1 MNISI
6 QDIYEAVLGKNPKSI
21 EFLKKK
27 FHSIS
32 INSKKIKKNDIF
44 VAIKGLNYDGHDYV
58 NEAFKNG
65 AIAAIIS
72 NEKKVSSNT
81 ILVNDTKKSLA
92 DIASFILKK
101 FNPFIIG
108 ITGSNGK
115 TTTKEIIKSI
125 LDSNYGQNKILATH
139 GNYNNDIG
147 LPLTIFNLNSSH
159 NHIVLEMGMSHANE
173 ISYLANIAPP
183 NLAVITNIG
192 EAHIENFKNREAIA
206 SEKKDILRNLQ
217 ANGVAIL
224 PKESEFFNFLAKDL
238 KNIKVLS
245 FGIEKDADIT
255 CKFLNSKKILIKTPK
270 YDLEIKPKLLG
281 HNNISNILA
290 AVACAYQL
298 KINPIKIKQGIENVR
313 PIPGRLELK
322 VGKQGT
328 AIIDDTYNANPSA
341 FQSAI
346 EVLDGFQGKKILVIG
361 DMAELGENSRI
372 YHQELSRL
380 IKETK
385 IDITLGVGKYV
396 KEVITLLDG
405 KNTWFNSKDGLVKY
419 LYSCM
424 KDSTIL
430 VKGSRSMKMEEIVEK
445 LIK

>member
-1 MNISI
+1 M
-6 QDIYEAVLGKNPKSI
+6 
-21 EFLKKK
+21 EFLKRKI
-27 FHSIS
+27 HAIS
-32 INSKKIKKNDIF
+32 INSKKIKKDDIF
-44 VAIKGLNYDGHDYV
+44 IAIKGLNFDGHDYI

-72 NEKKVSSNT
+72 DEGKNSSKT
-81 ILVNDTKKSLA
+81 ILVNDSRKSLA
-92 DIASFILKK
+92 DIASLILKK
-101 FNPFIIG
+101 FNPFVIG
-108 ITGSNGK
+108 VTGSNGK

-125 LDSNYGQNKILATH
+125 LDSNYGQNKILATR

-147 LPLTIFNLNSSH
+147 LPLTIFNLNSAYT
-159 NHIVLEMGMSHANE
+159 HIVLEMGMNHPNE

-206 SEKKDILRNLQ
+206 NEKKDILRNLQ
-217 ANGVAIL
+217 ADGVAIL
-224 PKESEFFNFLAKDL
+224 PKDSEFFSFLVKDL
-238 KNIKVLS
+238 KNVKVLS
-245 FGIEKDADIT
+245 FGMGNDADIS
-255 CKFLNSKKILIKTPK
+255 CEFLNNKTILIKTPK
-270 YDLEIKPKLLG
+270 YELEIKPKLLG
-281 HNNISNILA
+281 QNNISNILA
-290 AVACAYQL
+290 AATCAYQL
-298 KINPIKIKQGIENVR
+298 KINPTKIKEGIENVNS
-313 PIPGRLELK
+313 IPRRLELK
-322 VGKQGT
+322 EGKQRA
-328 AIIDDTYNANPSA
+328 AIIDDTYNANPSS

-372 YHQELSRL
+372 YHQELSRF

-396 KEVITLLDG
+396 KEVISLLDG
-405 KNTWFNSKDGLVKY
+405 NNVWFNSKDELVKY

>member
-1 MNISI
+1 M
-6 QDIYEAVLGKNPKSI
+6 
-21 EFLKKK
+21 EFLKRKI
-27 FHSIS
+27 HAIS
-32 INSKKIKKNDIF
+32 INSKKIKKDDIF
-44 VAIKGLNYDGHDYV
+44 IAIKGLNFDGHDYI

-72 NEKKVSSNT
+72 DEEKISSKT
-81 ILVNDTKKSLA
+81 ILVSDSRKSLA
-92 DIASFILKK
+92 DIASLILKK
-101 FNPFIIG
+101 FNPFVIG
-108 ITGSNGK
+108 VTGSNGK

-125 LDSNYGQNKILATH
+125 LDSNYGQNKILATR

-147 LPLTIFNLNSSH
+147 LPLTIFNLNSAYT
-159 NHIVLEMGMSHANE
+159 HIVLEMAMNHANE

-192 EAHIENFKNREAIA
+192 EAHIENFKNRKAIA
-206 SEKKDILRNLQ
+206 NEKKDILRNLQ
-217 ANGVAIL
+217 SDGVAIL
-224 PKESEFFNFLAKDL
+224 PKDSEFFNFLVKDL
-238 KNIKVLS
+238 KNVKVLS
-245 FGIEKDADIT
+245 FGIKKDADISYE
-255 CKFLNSKKILIKTPK
+255 FLNNKKILIKTPK

-290 AVACAYQL
+290 AITCAYQL
-298 KINPIKIKQGIENVR
+298 KINPTKIKEGIENVNS
-313 PIPGRLELK
+313 IPGRLELK
-322 VGKQGT
+322 AGKQRA
-328 AIIDDTYNANPSA
+328 AIIDDTYNANPSS

-372 YHQELSRL
+372 YHQELSRF

-385 IDITLGVGKYV
+385 IDITLGVGKYA

-405 KNTWFNSKDGLVKY
+405 NNVWFNSKNELVKY

>member
-1 MNISI
+1 M
-6 QDIYEAVLGKNPKSI
+6 
-21 EFLKKK
+21 EFLKRKI
-27 FHSIS
+27 HAIS
-32 INSKKIKKNDIF
+32 INSKKIKKDDIF
-44 VAIKGLNYDGHDYV
+44 IAIKGLNFDGHDYI

-72 NEKKVSSNT
+72 DEGKNSSKT
-81 ILVNDTKKSLA
+81 ILVNDSRKSLA
-92 DIASFILKK
+92 DIASLILKK
-101 FNPFIIG
+101 FNPFVIG
-108 ITGSNGK
+108 VTGSNGK

-125 LDSNYGQNKILATH
+125 LDSNYGQNKILATR

-147 LPLTIFNLNSSH
+147 LPLTIFNLNSSYT
-159 NHIVLEMGMSHANE
+159 HIVLEMGMNHANE

-206 SEKKDILRNLQ
+206 NEKKDILRNLQ
-217 ANGVAIL
+217 ADGVAIL
-224 PKESEFFNFLAKDL
+224 PKDSEFFSFLVKDL
-238 KNIKVLS
+238 KNVKVLS
-245 FGIEKDADIT
+245 FGMGNDADIS
-255 CKFLNSKKILIKTPK
+255 CEFLNNKTILIKTPK
-270 YDLEIKPKLLG
+270 YELEIKPKLLG
-281 HNNISNILA
+281 QNNISNILA
-290 AVACAYQL
+290 AATCAYQL
-298 KINPIKIKQGIENVR
+298 KINPTKIKEGIENVNS
-313 PIPGRLELK
+313 IPRRLELK
-322 VGKQGT
+322 EGKQRT
-328 AIIDDTYNANPSA
+328 AIIDDTYNANPSS

-372 YHQELSRL
+372 YHQELSRF

-396 KEVITLLDG
+396 KEVISLLDG
-405 KNTWFNSKDGLVKY
+405 NNVWFNSKDELVKY

>member
-1 MNISI
+1 
-6 QDIYEAVLGKNPKSI
+6 
-21 EFLKKK
+21 
-27 FHSIS
+27 
-32 INSKKIKKNDIF
+32 
-44 VAIKGLNYDGHDYV
+44 
-58 NEAFKNG
+58 
-65 AIAAIIS
+65 
-72 NEKKVSSNT
+72 
-81 ILVNDTKKSLA
+81 LVNDTKKSLA

-125 LDSNYGQNKILATH
+125 LDSNSGQNKILATH

-159 NHIVLEMGMSHANE
+159 SHIVLEMGMNHANE

-206 SEKKDILRNLQ
+206 SEKKDIFRNLQ
-217 ANGVAIL
+217 ADGVAIL
-224 PKESEFFNFLAKDL
+224 PKDSEFFNFLVKGL
-238 KNIKVLS
+238 KNVKVLS
-245 FGIEKDADIT
+245 FGIEKDADIS
-255 CKFLNSKKILIKTPK
+255 CEFLNNKKILIKTPK
-270 YDLEIKPKLLG
+270 YDLDIKPKLLG

-290 AVACAYQL
+290 AATCAYQL
-298 KINPIKIKQGIENVR
+298 KIHPTKIKQGIENVN

-322 VGKQGT
+322 KGRQGA

-385 IDITLGVGKYV
+385 IDITLGVGKFV
-396 KEVITLLDG
+396 KEVIKLLDG
-405 KNTWFNSKDGLVKY
+405 KNAWFNSKDELVTY

-430 VKGSRSMKMEEIVEK
+430 VKGSRSMKMEKIVEK